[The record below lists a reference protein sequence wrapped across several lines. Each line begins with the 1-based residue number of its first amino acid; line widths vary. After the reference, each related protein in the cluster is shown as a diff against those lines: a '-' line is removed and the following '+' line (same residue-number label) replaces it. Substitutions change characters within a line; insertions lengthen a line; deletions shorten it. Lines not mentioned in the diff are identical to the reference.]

1 MARKLLQSIK
11 LALHI
16 RTRRHA
22 NDGSDPYWVLYHH
35 I

>member
-1 MARKLLQSIK
+1 MRKLVQSIK

-16 RTRRHA
+16 RARRHPI
-22 NDGSDPYWVLYHH
+22 DGSNVHWVIYHH

>member
-1 MARKLLQSIK
+1 MAKKLLQSIK

-16 RTRRHA
+16 RTRRHPV
-22 NDGSDPYWVLYHH
+22 DGSDLYWVIYHH

>member
-1 MARKLLQSIK
+1 MRNLLQSIK

-16 RTRRHA
+16 RARRHPT
-22 NDGSDPYWVLYHH
+22 DGSHAYWVIYHH